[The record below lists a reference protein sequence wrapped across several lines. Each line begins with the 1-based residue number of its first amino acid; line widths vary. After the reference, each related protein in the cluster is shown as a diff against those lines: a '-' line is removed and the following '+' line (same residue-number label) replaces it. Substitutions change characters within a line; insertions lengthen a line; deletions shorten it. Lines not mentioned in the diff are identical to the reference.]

1 MSGGR
6 KMSIIGRYIDVKG
19 IVTYYETNFE
29 QYDSAKTTI
38 VCIHTAGRET
48 RQYHGMMKALE
59 GKYQLV
65 ALDMPG
71 HGKTYPLPGNKCI
84 ADRKE
89 YGEFIWQ
96 FIDNMGIKNPVTMGC
111 SLGGNIQWE
120 LAQNYP
126 VRAVISMQG
135 ADYTPTISPLSMV
148 LYDHPHVSLQHSHL
162 GFSESLIGRNTDQ
175 TARDFIQ
182 WGVMTECNQA
192 KIGDWSIYGTFDV
205 RSSMDKVTCPVLL
218 IRGEDDWIV
227 SQDLV
232 DETLSRLTNSKTV
245 VFRGLPGT
253 GHFGPVEN
261 PEEISGVV
269 DEFLSKLP

>member
-1 MSGGR
+1 MN
-6 KMSIIGRYIDVKG
+6 IIGRYIDVKG
-19 IVTYYETNFE
+19 ITTYYETNYEKF
-29 QYDSAKTTI
+29 DSKKTTI

-48 RQYHGMMKALE
+48 RQYHGMMRALAE
-59 GKYQLV
+59 KYQLV

-84 ADRKE
+84 ADRRE
-89 YGEFIWQ
+89 YGAFIWEFIE
-96 FIDNMGIKNPVTMGC
+96 NMGIENPVTLGC

-126 VRAVISMQG
+126 VRAVVSMQG

-162 GFSESLIGRNTDQ
+162 GFSESLIGPNTDSV
-175 TARDFIQ
+175 ARDFIQ

-192 KIGDWSIYGTFDV
+192 KIGDWSIYGSFDV
-205 RSSMDKVTCPVLL
+205 RSTMDRVTCPVLL
-218 IRGEDDWIV
+218 IRGDGDWIV

-232 DETLSRLTNSKTV
+232 EETIGRLKNAKKVTFKV
-245 VFRGLPGT
+245 IAGT

-261 PEEISGVV
+261 PIEISRIV
-269 DEFLSKLP
+269 DEFLTDLS

>member
-1 MSGGR
+1 
-6 KMSIIGRYIDVKG
+6 MSIVGRYIDVKG
-19 IVTYYETNFE
+19 IATYYETNFE
-29 QYDSAKTTI
+29 QYNSEKTTI
-38 VCIHTAGRET
+38 ICIHTAGRET
-48 RQYHGMMKALE
+48 RQYHGMMKAMA

-84 ADRKE
+84 ADRHE
-89 YGEFIWQ
+89 YGAFIWQ
-96 FIDNMGIKNPVTMGC
+96 FIENMGIKNPITMGC

-162 GFSESLIGRNTDQ
+162 GFSESLIGRNADEA
-175 TARDFIQ
+175 ARNFIQ

-205 RSSMDKVTCPVLL
+205 RGTMDKVTCPVLL

-227 SQDLV
+227 SQELV
-232 DETLSRLTNSKTV
+232 EETISRLTKAKKV
-245 VFRGLPGT
+245 VFKALPGT

-261 PEEISGVV
+261 PDEISRVV
-269 DEFLSKLP
+269 DEFLTDLI